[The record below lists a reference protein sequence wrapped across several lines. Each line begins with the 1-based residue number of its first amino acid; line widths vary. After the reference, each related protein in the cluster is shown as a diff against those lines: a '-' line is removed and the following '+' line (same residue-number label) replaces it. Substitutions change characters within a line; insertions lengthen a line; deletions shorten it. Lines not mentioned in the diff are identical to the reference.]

1 MSQISPIYKR
11 KVTKETF
18 KELVERN
25 KVLSQLKSAYIES
38 KMKGLSPNVPQ
49 NRRKL
54 LKLKEND
61 RCITQLVSKLDSIF
75 TGPDM
80 IYLQQEDQAHVDPA
94 KNTGEN

>member
-38 KMKGLSPNVPQ
+38 KMKAVSPNVP
-49 NRRKL
+49 
-54 LKLKEND
+54 
-61 RCITQLVSKLDSIF
+61 
-75 TGPDM
+75 
-80 IYLQQEDQAHVDPA
+80 
-94 KNTGEN
+94 